1 METWG
6 PWQTLK
12 KTMDF
17 AKPEDFYRVY
27 DRHRTYVRA
36 EVRRKHLAEFGRNIW
51 EPAAFRPEHRV
62 LELGCGVGLF
72 LAFLQAKGVGDFRGV
87 EMDAKAREFMP
98 ESISQRVSTESFET
112 FFERHQGAPFDRVV
126 LLDVFEHFS
135 PGDGVELLRKIV
147 RILKKDGRIVLRMP
161 NMGSPWGLQYQFND
175 LTHKALYAPGNI
187 RQLAM
192 AADLNCRACLAY
204 TRGSTGRRMTNAMME
219 RIFNF
224 LLTDPPP
231 IWSANFVAILERL

>member
-1 METWG
+1 MSFTR
-6 PWQTLK
+6 
-12 KTMDF
+12 
-17 AKPEDFYRVY
+17 PEDFYDVY

-36 EVRRKHLAEFGRNIW
+36 EVRRKHLAEFGRNLW
-51 EPAAFRPEHRV
+51 QPAGFRPEHRV

-72 LAFLQAKGVGDFRGV
+72 LAYLQAKGVKDFHGV
-87 EMDAKAREFMP
+87 EMDAKARDFMP
-98 ESISQRVSTESFET
+98 SPISDRVSTESFEA
-112 FFERHQGAPFDRVV
+112 FFERYDGPSFDRIV

-135 PGDGVELLRKIV
+135 PGEGVALLGKCAELLG
-147 RILKKDGRIVLRMP
+147 KDGRIILRVP

-192 AADLNCRACLAY
+192 AAEMNCIACLPY
-204 TRGSTGRRMTNAMME
+204 TRGSTVRRMTNALVE
-219 RIFNF
+219 RIFNA

-231 IWSANFVAILERL
+231 VWSANFLAILKKDE

>member
-1 METWG
+1 MSFT
-6 PWQTLK
+6 
-12 KTMDF
+12 
-17 AKPEDFYRVY
+17 KPEDFYDVY

-51 EPAAFRPEHRV
+51 EPSGFGPEHRV

-87 EMDAKAREFMP
+87 EMDAKAKEFMP
-98 ESISQRVSTESFET
+98 ESISDHVSTESFQT
-112 FFERHQGAPFDRVV
+112 FFDNYEGPTFDRIV

-135 PGDGVELLRKIV
+135 IGEGVELLRKCIKV
-147 RILKKDGRIVLRMP
+147 LGEDGQIILRIP
-161 NMGSPWGLQYQFND
+161 NMGSPWGLQYQYND
-175 LTHKALYAPGNI
+175 LTHKAFYAPGNI

-192 AADLNCRACLAY
+192 AVDLDCSACLPY
-204 TRGSTGRRMTNAMME
+204 TRGSTVRRMTNTMVE
-219 RIFNF
+219 RIFNS

-231 IWSANFVAILERL
+231 IWSANFVAILKKAQ